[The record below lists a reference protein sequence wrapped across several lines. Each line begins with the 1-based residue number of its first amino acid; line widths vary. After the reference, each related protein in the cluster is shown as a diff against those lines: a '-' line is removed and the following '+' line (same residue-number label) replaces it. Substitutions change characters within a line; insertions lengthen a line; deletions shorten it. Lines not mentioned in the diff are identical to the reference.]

1 MAKKPTKGAFI
12 AEALVVDQ
20 EPTAYNTR
28 FKDGALM
35 QIASKVNSDGVP
47 LLLSHD
53 SSKLPSGAWFEAKVE
68 GKAVLS
74 KFFIPSEI
82 NEFDDVRTRIESDI
96 LDSVS
101 VGFNAKVHECSI
113 CHNSIYDY
121 DACPHIPG
129 REYDVKGEDGK
140 SLGEDTCYVL
150 LDDIKLSEISLV
162 YSGAV
167 PAAKIVDYDNKQ
179 EFFEKN
185 HLQFDEGQLEIV
197 QKHCTYHIYDE
208 NKPEGDNQ
216 MTKEEY
222 QELQTKYADTR
233 ESLLSAR
240 EEALNFKEKASKYD
254 AAVADKDAAV
264 AAKEESDTKY
274 TDSITAL
281 QEKVTALAAPFEAD
295 YAAPSDI
302 EVLFSDLDRFI
313 ELAKALPSGQ
323 QSRTEDAE
331 VEYSAP
337 DDVYKV

>member
-28 FKDGALM
+28 FKDEALM

-68 GKAVLS
+68 DNAVLS

-185 HLQFDEGQLEIV
+185 HLQFDEGQLETV
-197 QKHCTYHIYDE
+197 QTACTYHICNE
-208 NKPEGDNQ
+208 NNQEGDSS
-216 MTKEEY
+216 MTKEQFE
-222 QELQTKYADTR
+222 ELQEKYNTSR
-233 ESLLSAR
+233 ESLIAAK
-240 EEALNFKEKASKYD
+240 EEALQFKEKAGQFD
-254 AAVADKDAAV
+254 ALKTEKEGLAAEFSTY
-264 AAKEESDTKY
+264 KETLK
-274 TDSITAL
+274 
-281 QEKVTALAAPFEAD
+281 EKLEALAAPFAEDYKAPDSLDAVFAD
-295 YAAPSDI
+295 MQK
-302 EVLFSDLDRFI
+302 FI
-313 ELAKALPSGQ
+313 DEAKALPVGQ
-323 QSRTEDAE
+323 QSHQEEDTF
-331 VEYSAP
+331 EYSAP